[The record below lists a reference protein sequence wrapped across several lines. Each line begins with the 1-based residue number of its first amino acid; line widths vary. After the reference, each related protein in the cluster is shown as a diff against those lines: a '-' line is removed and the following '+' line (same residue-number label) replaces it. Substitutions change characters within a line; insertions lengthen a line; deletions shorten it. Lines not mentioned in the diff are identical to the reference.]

1 MSRTGAKIMSS
12 STSISTRTLRTRTP
26 KLLCNLFVFHLACH
40 LASMPYIPIILQ
52 CCSGGGGGAPLY
64 LVEHMR
70 KQGVF
75 KEGIILENIN
85 FVDPIIMYFLTI
97 FFKTL
102 WVG

>member
-1 MSRTGAKIMSS
+1 LSFGKYAIHTHNPAM
-12 STSISTRTLRTRTP
+12 
-26 KLLCNLFVFHLACH
+26 LL
-40 LASMPYIPIILQ
+40 
-52 CCSGGGGGAPLY
+52 GGWGGAPLY